1 MKKKM
6 FLLGFCIL
14 MVSTIVLG
22 CFSASAATTTSS
34 DRTYLVSPIRLR
46 KSIQN
51 RFRFLVEVVQQS
63 PHNIGKAVLSLHILI
78 PLIPKLIAA
87 AV

>member
-1 MKKKM
+1 
-6 FLLGFCIL
+6 

-22 CFSASAATTTSS
+22 CFSASAQPQQVR

-78 PLIPKLIAA
+78 QLIPKLIAV